1 MAAEKRAS
9 AAELMAKVRVETV
22 RLVSLAVP
30 LKSLGWFALIMHDV
44 RCVRFGRRK

>member
-30 LKSLGWFALIMHDV
+30 LKSLGWFAVMHDV